1 MPWQYCPHN
10 DIPPLHMQLIN
21 LDAVISGKAP
31 KLRKK
36 LPTWIIRMMER
47 LICQREMNDILTRL
61 GHNKGAAFAKAMS
74 QDMGVTYTVDGLE
87 NLNRKGHYMLV
98 SNHPLGA
105 FDGIS
110 YIAVFGDFF
119 PKINVIVNDLLMYI
133 EPLQSVFLPVNTM
146 GKQKRAD
153 IENLQQAYNDPDT
166 QLISFPAG
174 FCSRYID
181 GRIQD
186 IEWKKSVIKQSIESQ
201 RDIVPMYFEGRN
213 SFAFYA
219 LEWLRRQ
226 LGMKFNIG
234 LILLPRQMMKTA
246 RGKHFRIRIGKP
258 IPYRHFDQSK
268 TETEWAQWLREEC
281 YKLKDS

>member
-1 MPWQYCPHN
+1 
-10 DIPPLHMQLIN
+10 MQLIN
-21 LDAVISGKAP
+21 LEAVISGKAP

-36 LPTWIIRMMER
+36 LPTWTIRMMER
-47 LICQREMNDILTRL
+47 LICQQEMNDVLTRL

-74 QDMGVTYTVDGLE
+74 QDMNVTYTVEGME
-87 NLNRKGHYMLV
+87 NLDRQGRYMLV

-110 YIAVFGDFF
+110 YIAVFGDYF
-119 PKINVIVNDLLMYI
+119 PRIKVIVNDLLMYI
-133 EPLQSVFLPVNTM
+133 EPLQSIFLPVNTM
-146 GKQKRAD
+146 GRQKRSD
-153 IENLQQAYNDPDT
+153 IEQLQRAYDDPEV

-186 IEWKKSVIKQSIESQ
+186 IEWKKSVIKQSIDSK

-213 SFAFYA
+213 SFTFYA
-219 LEWLRRQ
+219 LEWLRRK

-246 RGKHFRIRIGKP
+246 RGKHFRILVGKP
-258 IPYRHFDQSK
+258 IPYQTFDQSR
-268 TETEWAQWLREEC
+268 TDTEWAQWLREEC
-281 YKLKDS
+281 YKLKENDRKSGK

>member
-1 MPWQYCPHN
+1 
-10 DIPPLHMQLIN
+10 MQLIN
-21 LDAVISGKAP
+21 LEAVIAGKAP
-31 KLRKK
+31 KLRTKI
-36 LPTWIIRMMER
+36 PTWVIRLMER
-47 LICQREMNDILTRL
+47 LICQKEMNDILTRL

-74 QDMGVTYTVDGLE
+74 EDMNVTYTVEGMDKL
-87 NLNRKGHYMLV
+87 NLQGHYMLV

-110 YIAVFGDFF
+110 YIAVFGDYF
-119 PKINVIVNDLLMYI
+119 PKIKVIVNDLLMYI

-146 GKQKRAD
+146 GKQKRKD
-153 IENLQQAYNDPDT
+153 MEMLQQAYNAPDT

-186 IEWKKSVIKQSIESQ
+186 IEWRKSVIKQSIESK

-213 SFAFYA
+213 STTFYA
-219 LEWLRRQ
+219 LEWIRRK

-234 LILLPRQMMKTA
+234 LVLLPRQMMKTA
-246 RGKHFRIRIGKP
+246 RGKHFRILVGTP
-258 IPYRHFDQSK
+258 IPYQHFDQSK
-268 TETEWAQWLREEC
+268 TDSEWAQWLREEC
-281 YKLKDS
+281 YKLKDSGR

>member
-1 MPWQYCPHN
+1 
-10 DIPPLHMQLIN
+10 MQLIN
-21 LDAVISGKAP
+21 LEAVISGKAP
-31 KLRKK
+31 KLRQK
-36 LPTWIIRMMER
+36 LPTWTIRLLER
-47 LICQREMNDILTRL
+47 LICQREMNDVLTRL

-74 QDMGVTYTVDGLE
+74 RDLDVTYTVEGME
-87 NLNRKGHYMLV
+87 NLDRQGHYMLV

-110 YIAVFGDFF
+110 YIGIFGDYF
-119 PKINVIVNDLLMYI
+119 PQIKVIVNDLLMYI

-153 IENLQQAYNDPDT
+153 IENLQRAYNDSAT

-186 IEWKKSVIKQSIESQ
+186 IEWKKSVIKQSIECR

-226 LGMKFNIG
+226 LHMKFNIG

-246 RGKHFRIRIGKP
+246 RGKHFRIHIGHP
-258 IPYRHFDQSK
+258 IPYSHFDQSR
-268 TETEWAQWLREEC
+268 TEAEWAQWLRAEC
-281 YKLKDS
+281 YKLKDNGA

>member
-1 MPWQYCPHN
+1 
-10 DIPPLHMQLIN
+10 MQLID
-21 LDAVISGKAP
+21 LEAVITNKAP

-36 LPTWIIRMMER
+36 LPTWVIRMMER
-47 LICQREMNDILTRL
+47 LICQKEMNDVISRL

-74 QDMGVTYTVDGLE
+74 EDLKVTYTVEGLD
-87 NLNRKGHYMLV
+87 NLDREGHYMLV

-119 PKINVIVNDLLMYI
+119 PKIKVIVNDMLMYI

-146 GKQKRAD
+146 GKQKRQD
-153 IENLQQAYNDPDT
+153 MVDLREAYAATDT

-181 GRIQD
+181 GKIQD
-186 IEWKKSVIKQSIESQ
+186 IEWRKSVIKQSIEAK
-201 RDIVPMYFEGRN
+201 RDIVPMHFEGRN
-213 SFAFYA
+213 STFFYA
-219 LEWLRRQ
+219 LEWVRRK

-234 LILLPRQMMKTA
+234 LVLLPRQMMKTA
-246 RGKHFRIRIGKP
+246 RGKHFRIRVGKP
-258 IPYRHFDQSK
+258 IPYQHFDDSK
-268 TETEWAQWLREEC
+268 TEMEWAQWLREEC
-281 YKLKDS
+281 YKLKDNK

>member
-1 MPWQYCPHN
+1 
-10 DIPPLHMQLIN
+10 MQLIN
-21 LDAVISGKAP
+21 LEAVITAKAP

-36 LPTWIIRMMER
+36 IPTWAIRLMER

-74 QDMGVTYTVDGLE
+74 QDMGVTYTVEGLE
-87 NLNRKGHYMLV
+87 NLDRQGHYMLV

-119 PKINVIVNDLLMYI
+119 SNIKVIVNDMLMYI

-146 GKQKRAD
+146 GKQKRRD
-153 IENLQQAYNDPDT
+153 MEMLQQAYRAQEV

-186 IEWKKSVIKQSIESQ
+186 IEWRKSVIKQSIESK
-201 RDIVPMYFEGRN
+201 RDIVPMHFEGRN
-213 SFAFYA
+213 STTFYA
-219 LEWLRRQ
+219 LEWIRRK

-234 LILLPRQMMKTA
+234 LILLPRQMIKTA
-246 RGKHFRIRIGKP
+246 RGKHFRIRVGTP
-258 IPYRHFDQSK
+258 IPYRHFDDSK
-268 TETEWAQWLREEC
+268 TEGEWAQWLRAEC
-281 YKLKDS
+281 YKLREAQK

>member
-1 MPWQYCPHN
+1 
-10 DIPPLHMQLIN
+10 MQLID
-21 LDAVISGKAP
+21 LEAAIASKAP

-36 LPTWIIRMMER
+36 IPTWVIRMLER
-47 LICQREMNDILTRL
+47 LICQKEMNNAITTF
-61 GHNKGAAFAKAMS
+61 GHDSGAAFAKAFS
-74 QDMGVTYTVDGLE
+74 EDMKVVYTVKGME
-87 NLNRKGHYMLV
+87 NLDKEGHYMLV
-98 SNHPLGA
+98 SNHPLGG

-119 PKINVIVNDLLMYI
+119 PKIKVIVNDLLMYI

-146 GKQKRAD
+146 GRQKRSD
-153 IENLQQAYNDPDT
+153 MEMLQKVYNDPET

-181 GRIQD
+181 GKIQD
-186 IEWKKSVIKQSIESQ
+186 IEWKKSVIKQCVDSK

-213 SFAFYA
+213 SFFFYA
-219 LEWLRRQ
+219 LEWVRRK

-246 RGKHFRIRIGKP
+246 RGKHFKIYIGKP
-258 IPYRHFDQSK
+258 IPYHHFNQSK
-268 TETEWAQWLREEC
+268 TDTQWAQWLREEC
-281 YKLKDS
+281 YKLKP